1 MTTTLLFLIGIRDK
15 QEFKNNL
22 ESVMDI
28 AINWFQNNLLS
39 MNYGKTH
46 FLQFL
51 TKQHN
56 KLNVQ
61 IVVPDFIIPNVNST
75 KFLGLTIDSTFS
87 WKGHS
92 LDLSTK
98 LNKACYAIRTVKSF
112 MSLKA
117 LKTVY
122 FSYFHSIMLYGVI
135 FWGNS
140 CVSKDI
146 FII

>member
-39 MNYGKTH
+39 MNYEKTR

-56 KLNVQ
+56 KFNVR
-61 IVVPDFIIPNVNST
+61 IVVPDSVIPNVNRT
-75 KFLGLTIDSTFS
+75 KFLGLTIDST
-87 WKGHS
+87 
-92 LDLSTK
+92 L
-98 LNKACYAIRTVKSF
+98 
-112 MSLKA
+112 
-117 LKTVY
+117 
-122 FSYFHSIMLYGVI
+122 
-135 FWGNS
+135 
-140 CVSKDI
+140 
-146 FII
+146 